1 MKSIYEFLN
10 QNTDENGYVK
20 DGCVSLPDAGDMNLS
35 EGEVW
40 VPGAYE
46 GILLRS
52 DFAIRQYSIVNFQ
65 ISRVIKRHMKNPSDK
80 NFEKLC
86 KTLFKYAAIS
96 IADPV
101 LSFLATSDKEKMR
114 NTALEI
120 IHRTDKREVLKM
132 GIALLG
138 ESGKEEDADILKVL
152 GSHEEF
158 ALYAVVAAKNILK
171 DANSFILELLE
182 HLNGWGKIS
191 AVYELDYD
199 KEESRFYVLT
209 KGCKNSIGLSYLSN
223 VCAIKGKMANALEK
237 ALENNEN
244 VNELYLGACDIFTG
258 LLEMHP
264 RNDTISEYPD
274 AERAAKAF
282 YRIVTEKNLSTRDE
296 RENEIIAKLREYM
309 YLQR

>member
-1 MKSIYEFLN
+1 MKSINENLK
-10 QNTDENGYVK
+10 QNTDENGNVK
-20 DGCVSLPDAGDMNLS
+20 DGCVYLTEAGDMNLS

-65 ISRVIKRHMKNPSDK
+65 ISRVIKRHMKIPSDK

-258 LLEMHP
+258 L
-264 RNDTISEYPD
+264 
-274 AERAAKAF
+274 
-282 YRIVTEKNLSTRDE
+282 
-296 RENEIIAKLREYM
+296 
-309 YLQR
+309 